1 MTDEQIVALYWSRSE
16 DALTQTRHVHGEGCR
31 RLALRIL
38 RDEGAAEECVNDA
51 LLRAWNTIP
60 PQQPTHLGAYLL
72 KLTRNL
78 ALDGLRTRRAEKR
91 GGGEAEAVLDELAE
105 VLGAAESAESAL
117 DAKELGAAV
126 NRFVR
131 ALPEREGN
139 VFIRRCFF
147 AESAAEIAQRYGMSE
162 GGVKVSLSR
171 TRKKLKAFLES
182 EGYL

>member
-16 DALTQTRHVHGEGCR
+16 DAIAQSRRAHGERCR
-31 RLALRIL
+31 SLAGRIL
-38 RDEGAAEECVNDA
+38 GDEGAAEECVNDA
-51 LLRAWNTIP
+51 LLRAWNSIP

-78 ALDGLRTRRAEKR
+78 ALDGLRTRRAKKR
-91 GGGEAEAVLDELAE
+91 GGGETDAVIDELSE
-105 VLGAAESAESAL
+105 VLGTAESAESAL

-147 AESAAEIAQRYGMSE
+147 AESAAEIARRYGMSE